1 MATYKF
7 RKPNGEEFEI
17 EMSVFELDEYKR
29 KNPEL
34 KQLVYNLNYVTNP
47 ALRNKVPD
55 GFREVL
61 RNIKENNP
69 GSTIDVP

>member
-61 RNIKENNP
+61 KNIKENNP